1 MQKEAW
7 ANFGPFEALTI
18 IPAGRLVR
26 LAGVVRDMRV
36 LDVGCGTGVVA
47 ITAARTGAM
56 VSAID
61 LTPPLLERAREKARI
76 ADVAIAFREAAAEA
90 LPVADAEFDAVRSQF
105 AHMSAPRPEVALRE
119 MLRVLNPGGTLA
131 FS

>member
-18 IPAGRLVR
+18 IPSGRLVR
-26 LAGVVRDMRV
+26 LAGVARGMRV

-47 ITAARTGAM
+47 ITAARTGTT

-61 LTPPLLERAREKARI
+61 PTPPLLERARENARI
-76 ADVAIAFREAAAEA
+76 ADVSIDFREA
-90 LPVADAEFDAVRSQF
+90 DAESWGQTDVPQF
-105 AHMSAPRPEVALRE
+105 PLKR
-119 MLRVLNPGGTLA
+119 
-131 FS
+131 

>member
-1 MQKEAW
+1 VDGLAQFKQMQKEAW

-26 LAGVVRDMRV
+26 LAGVVRGMRV

-47 ITAARTGAM
+47 ITAARTGTT

-61 LTPPLLERAREKARI
+61 PTPPLLERARENARI
-76 ADVAIAFREAAAEA
+76 ADVSIDFREA
-90 LPVADAEFDAVRSQF
+90 DAESWGQTDVPQF
-105 AHMSAPRPEVALRE
+105 PLKRT
-119 MLRVLNPGGTLA
+119 GFLA
-131 FS
+131 RR